1 MNFGQTC
8 HAGTRIFVHEDIYDK
23 FLELYTARMKQVT
36 VGNPASGEFDQG
48 PQNSKLQYDKIL
60 GYIKAGTEEGA
71 QVHLGGNAIGSGKD
85 GYFIEPTIFT
95 NVKPEMKVCGISTSI
110 GELFESVI
118 LTRYTDHA

>member
-71 QVHLGGNAIGSGKD
+71 KLHMGGNAIGSGKD

-95 NVKPEMKVCGISTSI
+95 NVKPEMKVCSI
-110 GELFESVI
+110 VYQLDTF
-118 LTRYTDHA
+118 